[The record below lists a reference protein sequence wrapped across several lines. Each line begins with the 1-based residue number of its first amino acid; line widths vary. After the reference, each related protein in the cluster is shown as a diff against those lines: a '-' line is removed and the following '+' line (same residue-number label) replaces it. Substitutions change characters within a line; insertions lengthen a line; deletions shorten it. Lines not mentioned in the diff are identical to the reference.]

1 MATGSG
7 NGTFY
12 SAQAAETL
20 ASAQYKVGKLNSTGY
35 LAIAAS
41 ATTGL
46 GIIQNDAASGEV
58 GLIQLSGISK
68 AVAAAS
74 VTVGAKLA
82 SNTTGQV
89 AVTTSAND
97 NVIGRALTA
106 STNAGEIITIMIGGA
121 SNL

>member
-35 LAIAAS
+35 LAIAAA

-46 GIIQNDAASGEV
+46 GIIQNDAASGD
-58 GLIQLSGISK
+58 GGRKTSLQHDR
-68 AVAAAS
+68 
-74 VTVGAKLA
+74 
-82 SNTTGQV
+82 TGRCHDLGQ
-89 AVTTSAND
+89 
-97 NVIGRALTA
+97 
-106 STNAGEIITIMIGGA
+106 
-121 SNL
+121 